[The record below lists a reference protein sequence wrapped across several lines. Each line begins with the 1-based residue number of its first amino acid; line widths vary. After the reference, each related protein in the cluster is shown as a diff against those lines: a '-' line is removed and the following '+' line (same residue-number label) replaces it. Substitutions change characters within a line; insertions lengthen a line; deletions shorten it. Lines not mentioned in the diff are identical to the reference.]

1 MRLARSTLWAASLIP
16 FASADVKFT
25 SITGGDALI
34 VGYGPSPITV
44 EWTDSGNEPKIAQ
57 LESYVLDLCAGTND
71 NFASVKTIT
80 SKGLFSLGNI
90 AKGII
95 LPTDGGDAESAYFFR
110 IVSKTKDGETI
121 TNYSPRFTLSGMAGK
136 FPASVQEALDAEP
149 ILDTDAPVIEDANDT
164 ELKKRQGG
172 APIGAGAAATATA
185 VAAGGSYTIPYTMQT
200 GLTKYAPMQR
210 VPSSKITKSSASM
223 QFPTS
228 NYTPYTTYASI
239 PTQVMTVT
247 QSGTFTISSRE
258 ATQHCIN
265 LNHAPRFFSTTT
277 ALPSNQHQ
285 QQQQQPPR
293 GADLIR
299 RRQLLTRVQEYRA
312 AKKLQESVPAAAMS
326 INKPDVREALKGKY
340 PAKTHARKVKEW
352 IVANGG
358 DAGGVVYL
366 EGQKTRMNED
376 NDQEMPFR
384 QRRYFFYLTGCD
396 LPDCYLAFDMKTEK
410 STLFIP
416 PIDPDE
422 VIWSG
427 LPLSPEEALQ
437 KYEIDDCKPSTE
449 VNAYLSSANNSKA
462 TVYAINGQIS
472 DETTFLSF
480 ENKNFELLKTAV
492 EECRAIKT
500 SYEIALIT
508 HANNVSTAAHTAVM
522 AAAKSATNERELEA
536 IFLKNCIERGCRN
549 QAYSSILASGTS
561 AATLHYVRNDQ
572 PLAGK
577 LNLLVDAGAEK
588 DCYAS
593 DITRT
598 FPISGKFSPES
609 RAIYDIVLRMQ
620 KEAIDSLKA
629 GVNWDEV
636 HSQAHRTAI
645 AGLLDLGI
653 LKGDAKAIFDSR
665 TSVAF
670 FPHGLGHYLGMD
682 THDCGGHPNYADK
695 DPMFRYL
702 RKRGTLPAGSVITVE
717 PGIYFCRFIIEPYLK
732 DEKHKGF
739 IDEKVLEKYW
749 EVGGVRI
756 EDNIL
761 VTENGY
767 QNLTETPKE
776 TVDVEAIVA
785 G

>member
-1 MRLARSTLWAASLIP
+1 MRLARSVLWATSLIP
-16 FASADVKFT
+16 FANADVRFT
-25 SITGGDALI
+25 SITGGDSLT
-34 VGYGPSPITV
+34 VGTGPSHVTV
-44 EWTDSGNEPKIAQ
+44 EWTDSGSKPEITQ
-57 LESYVLDLCAGTND
+57 LHSYVLDL
-71 NFASVKTIT
+71 
-80 SKGLFSLGNI
+80 
-90 AKGII
+90 
-95 LPTDGGDAESAYFFR
+95 FFR
-110 IVSKTKDGETI
+110 IVSSTKDGQTY
-121 TNYSPRFTLSGMAGK
+121 TNYSPRFTLAGMTGS
-136 FPASVQEALDAEP
+136 FPEVVQEALAANP
-149 ILDTDAPVIEDANDT
+149 IIDTDPPVIAALDDDSDT
-164 ELKKRQGG
+164 ELKKRQGA
-172 APIGAGAAATATA
+172 APIGVGAAATVT
-185 VAAGGSYTIPYTMQT
+185 AAGGSYTIPYTMQT

-210 VPSSKITKSSASM
+210 VPSSKITKSDASR
-223 QFPTS
+223 QYPTS
-228 NYTPYTTYASI
+228 AYTAYTTYAKI

-247 QSGTFTISSRE
+247 QSGTFTISSKE
-258 ATQHCIN
+258 ATRLHELRVN
-265 LNHAPRFFSTTT
+265 PRLASHRSFCSTTPT
-277 ALPSNQHQ
+277 PDQ
-285 QQQQQPPR
+285 QR

-299 RRQLLTRVQEYRA
+299 RRQLLDRVKEYQLTRGKNT
-312 AKKLQESVPAAAMS
+312 KKIDEMS
-326 INKPDVREALKGKY
+326 INKPNVREVLKGKY
-340 PAKTHARKVKEW
+340 PAKTHAKKVKEW

-358 DAGGVVYL
+358 DAEGVLYL
-366 EGQKTRMNED
+366 EGQKTKMNED
-376 NDQEMPFR
+376 NDQEQPFR
-384 QRRYFFYLTGCD
+384 QRRYFFYLTGCN
-396 LPDCYLAFDMKTEK
+396 LPDCYVAFDLKTEK

-427 LPLSPEEALQ
+427 LPLSPAEALQ
-437 KYEIDDCKPSTE
+437 KYDVDDCKPSTE
-449 VNAYLSSANNSKA
+449 INAYLSSDSTSKS
-462 TVYAINGQIS
+462 TVYAISGQIS
-472 DETTFLSF
+472 DETTFLAF
-480 ENKNFELLKTAV
+480 ANKNFDLLKTAV
-492 EECRAIKT
+492 EECRVIKT
-500 SYEIALIT
+500 PYEIALIT

-536 IFLKNCIERGCRN
+536 IFLKSCIERGCRN
-549 QAYSSILASGTS
+549 QAYSSIMASGTA
-561 AATLHYVRNDQ
+561 AATLHYVANDQ

-598 FPISGKFSPES
+598 FPISGSFSPES

-620 KEAIDSLKA
+620 KEAIESLRA
-629 GVNWDEV
+629 GVSWDEV

-645 AGLLDLGI
+645 AGLLHLGI

-739 IDEKVLEKYW
+739 IDEKVLDRYW

-756 EDNIL
+756 EDNVL
-761 VTENGY
+761 VTETGY
-767 QNLTETPKE
+767 ENLTETPKE
-776 TVDVEAIVA
+776 TADVETVVA
-785 G
+785 A

>member
-1 MRLARSTLWAASLIP
+1 MPLSPSRFIALSGRPHHRLSAASSHLKLPRHCQQLHELRANQRLAPHRS
-16 FASADVKFT
+16 
-25 SITGGDALI
+25 
-34 VGYGPSPITV
+34 
-44 EWTDSGNEPKIAQ
+44 
-57 LESYVLDLCAGTND
+57 
-71 NFASVKTIT
+71 
-80 SKGLFSLGNI
+80 FS
-90 AKGII
+90 
-95 LPTDGGDAESAYFFR
+95 
-110 IVSKTKDGETI
+110 
-121 TNYSPRFTLSGMAGK
+121 
-136 FPASVQEALDAEP
+136 
-149 ILDTDAPVIEDANDT
+149 
-164 ELKKRQGG
+164 
-172 APIGAGAAATATA
+172 
-185 VAAGGSYTIPYTMQT
+185 
-200 GLTKYAPMQR
+200 
-210 VPSSKITKSSASM
+210 
-223 QFPTS
+223 
-228 NYTPYTTYASI
+228 
-239 PTQVMTVT
+239 
-247 QSGTFTISSRE
+247 
-258 ATQHCIN
+258 
-265 LNHAPRFFSTTT
+265 STTQN
-277 ALPSNQHQ
+277 PDQ
-285 QQQQQPPR
+285 QR
-293 GADLIR
+293 GVDLVR
-299 RRQLLTRVQEYRA
+299 RRQLLNRVREYQLTRGKNTKTIDE
-312 AKKLQESVPAAAMS
+312 MS
-326 INKPDVREALKGKY
+326 INKPNVREVLKGKY

-358 DAGGVVYL
+358 DAEGIVYL
-366 EGQKTRMNED
+366 EGQKTKMNED
-376 NDQEMPFR
+376 NDQEQPFR
-384 QRRYFFYLTGCD
+384 QRRYFFYLTGCN
-396 LPDCYLAFDMKTEK
+396 LPDCYVAFDMKTEK

-449 VNAYLSSANNSKA
+449 INAYLSSASTPKS
-462 TVYAINGQIS
+462 TIYAISGQIS
-472 DETTFLSF
+472 DETTFLAF
-480 ENKNFELLKTAV
+480 NNKNFDLLKTAV
-492 EECRAIKT
+492 EECRVIKT
-500 SYEIALIT
+500 PYEIALIT

-536 IFLKNCIERGCRN
+536 IFLKSCIERGCRN
-549 QAYSSILASGTS
+549 QAYGSIMASGTA
-561 AATLHYVRNDQ
+561 AATLHYVANDQ

-609 RAIYDIVLRMQ
+609 RAIYEIVLRMQ
-620 KEAIDSLKA
+620 KEAIESLKA
-629 GVNWDEV
+629 GVSWDEV

-645 AGLLDLGI
+645 SGLLDLGI
-653 LKGDAKAIFDSR
+653 LKGDAKAIFDAR

-761 VTENGY
+761 ITESGY
-767 QNLTETPKE
+767 ENLTETPKE
-776 TVDVEAIVA
+776 TADVETVVA
-785 G
+785 A